1 MCNLLQFLSLSL
13 FFWKVANWLN
23 RTLRGWR
30 KATLT
35 VDIKG
40 LTDKSFWYND
50 EKSQCTISAERKW
63 PVPRINFYKTQL
75 LPFQLRKIN
84 VFWVSRLFCVF
95 PIKGMVMTKA
105 CILSRLR
112 HPTLSQGT
120 IMALQSSRVTNFFF
134 YWRLLEGFYWR
145 VSLLPFFFIWAGHY
159 FHPTNI
165 SQSET
170 HTASSSLSRLLPSL
184 I

>member
-1 MCNLLQFLSLSL
+1 MCNLHQFLSLSL

-40 LTDKSFWYND
+40 LTDKSSWYND

-134 YWRLLEGFYWR
+134 IGGCWR
-145 VSLLPFFFIWAGHY
+145 VSIGGSHY
-159 FHPTNI
+159 FLSFLFELVITFI
-165 SQSET
+165 QQT
-170 HTASSSLSRLLPSL
+170 SLSQRLTQPPAAWADCYLL
-184 I
+184 